1 MVKLDWNGK
10 DERDSNLDYPSDP
23 IHLIESIN
31 SPPNQKQEEENW
43 NSLILG
49 DNLSVMS
56 SLRKKFEGKIDLIY
70 FDPPFATGGNFNY
83 IIQIGEGKDSKKS
96 NKWLRKK
103 SYSDSWKE
111 GVDSYIN
118 FIHERLL
125 IMKDLLAE
133 KGSIYVHLDWHM
145 SHYIK
150 IIMDEVFGL
159 ENFKNEIIWAYPA
172 ASVKTKRFF
181 VRSFDAILFYTKS
194 DNYTFNDDPEIY
206 MEYSDRVKK
215 ALKKDEKGTYY
226 HRGGSHNGKKLS
238 QKVYIEKKG
247 VFPRDVWNDIPY
259 IRANTLEYQGFST
272 QKPERLLKRILL
284 ASSNENDLVADFFC
298 GSGTTIAVAEKLNRR
313 WIGCDMAHHSI
324 HITRKR
330 LLDIQKS
337 NDLFNWNKKY
347 GIECR
352 TFNIYRLHQDAL
364 KPHIPLHFLLKDV
377 QKKEELPKFET
388 PSISVEVKQ
397 EDGIV
402 KVNLL
407 DYKVPFIELISE
419 KIIKSVKNWSDW
431 IDYWAVDYDYRNE
444 VFNNKWVNYRTS
456 KNRELKL
463 QADPFSYNKPGK
475 YTIKVKC
482 IDIFGFESSTI
493 IELEI

>member
-1 MVKLDWNGK
+1 MVKLNWNGK
-10 DERDSNLDYPSDP
+10 DERDKNLNYPSDP

-31 SPPNQKQEEENW
+31 SPPNQKQGEQSW

-49 DNLSVMS
+49 DNLLVMS
-56 SLRKKFEGKIDLIY
+56 SLRNKFKGKIDLIY

-111 GVDSYIN
+111 GVDSYVS

-125 IMKDLLAE
+125 LMKELLSE
-133 KGSIYVHLDWHM
+133 NGSIYVHLDWHM
-145 SHYIK
+145 SHYVK
-150 IIMDEVFGL
+150 ILMDEVFGL

-172 ASVKTKRFF
+172 ASAQTKHFF
-181 VRSFDAILFYTKS
+181 VRSFDVILFYTKS
-194 DNYTFNDDPEIY
+194 NNYTFNDDPEIY
-206 MEYSDRVKK
+206 MEYSDRVKN

-226 HRGGSHNGKKLS
+226 HRGGSHDGKKLS

-284 ASSNENDLVADFFC
+284 ASTNENDLVADFFC

-313 WIGCDMAHHSI
+313 WIGCDMANHSI
-324 HITRKR
+324 HIIRKR

-337 NDLFNWNKKY
+337 NDLYNWNKKY
-347 GIECR
+347 GKECK
-352 TFNIYRLHQDAL
+352 TFDVYRLQKDAL
-364 KPHIPLHFLLKDV
+364 EPQIPLNFLSKDL
-377 QKKEELPKFET
+377 QKKEDLPKFGT
-388 PSISVEVKQ
+388 PSVSVDVKQ
-397 EDGIV
+397 ENGSV
-402 KVNLL
+402 TVSLL
-407 DYKVPFIELISE
+407 NYTIPFIESISE
-419 KIIKSVKNWSDW
+419 KIIESVKNWSDW
-431 IDYWAVDYDYRNE
+431 IDYWAIDFDYQNE
-444 VFNNKWVNYRTS
+444 VFNNMWVCYRTS
-456 KNRELKL
+456 KDRKL
-463 QADPFSYNKPGK
+463 EIQAEPFSYNNTGTYK
-475 YTIKVKC
+475 ISVKC
-482 IDIFGFESSTI
+482 IDIFGIESSTI
-493 IELEI
+493 RDIKI